1 MKEKNQSTQKLTFLR
16 NHEINL
22 VKWDNCI
29 NNAHNGSIYAFSW
42 YLDIISDE
50 WTAII
55 RDDYGAVMPLLQK
68 KKAGIPYLAPS
79 PFASQLGVFATE
91 IMDEAMVNQFLKKT
105 HNHYKFFTIHLNK
118 FNKID
123 PDLFHQK
130 TRSTYE
136 FDLILSH
143 GVLQENYSDKVQL
156 DLNIAREREISILPG
171 ITPNQFIDFLSEKEV
186 ITSGKITKEQ
196 VFRLRKII
204 AFVLKHGLGDIY
216 AAYTRENNLCAAV
229 LFLRSN
235 RKINLLFSAVSKE
248 GLENRALEM
257 LLDQYIKQHAEKNL
271 TMNFENLAHPQ
282 KEEVCEGFG
291 GRKNDYIAV
300 SDRKHPFVRKIFS

>member
-1 MKEKNQSTQKLTFLR
+1 MKEKKQSTQQLTYLR

-55 RDDYGAVMPLLQK
+55 RDDYGAVMPLLHR
-68 KKAGIPYLAPS
+68 KKAGIAYLAPS
-79 PFASQLGVFATE
+79 PFANQLGVFSTE
-91 IMDEAMVNQFLKKT
+91 IMDEEMVNQFLRKT
-105 HNHYKFFTIHLNK
+105 HHYYKIFTIHLNK

-123 PDLFHQK
+123 PQLFHQEN
-130 TRSTYE
+130 RSTYE
-136 FDLILSH
+136 FDLIRSH
-143 GVLQENYSDKVQL
+143 GVIQDNYSDRVQL
-156 DLNIAREREISILPG
+156 DLNIAREKEISIIPG
-171 ITPNQFIDFLSEKEV
+171 ITPNQFIDFISDKETLTPGKLSKD
-186 ITSGKITKEQ
+186 Q

-235 RKINLLFSAVSKE
+235 RKINLLYSALSQE
-248 GLENRALEM
+248 GTENKAIEM

-271 TMNFENLAHPQ
+271 TINFENLAHPE
-282 KEEVCEGFG
+282 KEKICEGFG
-291 GRKNDYIAV
+291 GREYHYTAI
-300 SDRKHPFVRKIFS
+300 SDRKHPFVRKIFG

>member
-1 MKEKNQSTQKLTFLR
+1 MNEEKQSIQQLTFLR

-42 YLDIISDE
+42 YLDILSDQ

-55 RDDYGAVMPLLQK
+55 RNDYEAVMPLLHR
-68 KKAGIPYLAPS
+68 KKAGIAYLTPS
-79 PFASQLGVFATE
+79 PFANQLGVFSTE

-105 HNHYKFFTIHLNK
+105 HHHYKFFTVHLNK
-118 FNKID
+118 FNKVD
-123 PDLFHQK
+123 PKLFHQQ

-136 FDLILSH
+136 FDLISSH
-143 GVLQENYSDKVQL
+143 RVIQENYSDRVSL
-156 DLNIAREREISILPG
+156 DLNIARKREIAILPG
-171 ITPNQFIDFLSEKEV
+171 ITPNQFIEFLSEKDA
-186 ITSGKITKEQ
+186 ITPASLKKNHL
-196 VFRLRKII
+196 FKLRKIM

-235 RKINLLFSAVSKE
+235 RKINLLYSAANKE
-248 GLENRALEM
+248 GLESRAIEM
-257 LLDQYIKQHAEKNL
+257 LMDQYIKQHAEKNL
-271 TMNFENLAHPQ
+271 TINFENLAHPDKQ
-282 KEEVCEGFG
+282 EVCEGFG
-291 GRKNDYIAV
+291 GRKNNYIAV
-300 SDRKHPFVRKIFS
+300 SDRKHPLVRKLFK